1 MREKILAIVLIVAA
15 IGLISLGLIT
25 LAKPVNATVVNVSTD
40 RDLYHSNEVMAITVT
55 VTSPGGINNATLK
68 FDGLQDNY
76 GRERLSHDLTA
87 DLPAG
92 ETNVTYDYNLP
103 PCSICA
109 GLSPGNYSFNVS
121 LISGNSVLSNMTH
134 SIRIEQ

>member
-1 MREKILAIVLIVAA
+1 MREKILVIVLIVAA
-15 IGLISLGLIT
+15 IGLISLGFLT
-25 LAKPVNATVVNVSTD
+25 LVKPVNADIVNITTD
-40 RDLYHSNEVMAITVT
+40 KGLYHSNEVMAITVT
-55 VTSPGGINNATLK
+55 IASSGNLKNATIK
-68 FDGLQDNY
+68 FDGLRDNY

-109 GLSPGNYSFNVS
+109 GLSPGMYSFNVS